1 METLWQDVRY
11 SLRALIK
18 APAFAAVAIISL
30 ALAIGANTAIFSV
43 TKAVLWRELPYSD
56 PARLVAVDRTS
67 PKASDQ
73 ASPWSYPK
81 FQVLRDNNDVFEQV
95 AAYSNQNFP
104 LTDTDN
110 PERLPVEIVSASY
123 FPLLGVEAIHGRVFL
138 PEEDRTPGSHPV
150 ALISYGLW
158 QRRFGGDEAVL
169 GQIISLNKVQLRIV
183 GVLPEG
189 FRGQADAAEVWT
201 PMMMAPAL
209 TFPRRL
215 QAPFAHWH
223 QVIARVKSG
232 VSIEQARAVMEAFG
246 PKIDQAI
253 PARGGPSEPEMIRA
267 VALTEAG
274 VDQGMKRSL
283 VILFVAVGLVLL
295 IACANLA
302 NLLMAKAVARRKE
315 VAIRTALGATSGRL
329 MRQLITEST
338 VLSLIGGAAGL
349 LVALWGIEIL
359 SALKPAIGDR
369 SANFLTPMLDFSP
382 ARIDAGV
389 LAFSLL
395 LSLATG
401 LLFGL
406 APAFRAARIDINEAL
421 KKGSNARA
429 DRTRRLGRLRP
440 GNTLVVA
447 EIALALVLLAGA
459 GLMIKSF
466 YRLQSV
472 DTGFDSDQLL
482 TLQVHLPKYEQAAET
497 AFYEQL
503 IERVSALPGV
513 ESATVASSTPLSN
526 NSSATTIKI
535 KGREANSEEGGA
547 SIGLH
552 SVGPDYFKA
561 LKIPLIAGR
570 TFDGRDREGARLVAI
585 INRAAAAKFFAGE
598 DPVGKQIRL
607 GVGWEE
613 GEHAEVVGVVGDV
626 KYRGVEQ
633 AADPA
638 VYLPFL
644 QPTESS
650 SFLIARTSS
659 DPSALADLVRR
670 EVIALDRNV
679 PIYDVKTMKE
689 RTAAATS
696 RTRFSAMIL
705 GLFAALALLLS
716 ATGIFGVMSY
726 AVSGRTREIG
736 VRMALGAGRKEVL
749 RMVMGD
755 GLAMA
760 IAGIVLG
767 LAGSYGAT
775 RVLQSQLYEVSATD
789 VPVFALGAL
798 LLGAV
803 ALAASYLPARRAARV
818 DPLEALR
825 HE

>member
-11 SLRALIK
+11 SLRGFIK

-43 TKAVLWRELPYSD
+43 TKAVLWRGLPYSD
-56 PARLVAVDRTS
+56 PARIVVVDRTS
-67 PKASDQ
+67 PKTPDQ

-123 FPLLGVEAIHGRVFL
+123 FPLLGIEAIHGRVFL
-138 PEEDRTPGSHPV
+138 PEEDLTPGSHPV

-169 GQIISLNKVQLRIV
+169 GQTVSLNKVQLRIV
-183 GVLPEG
+183 GVMPRG
-189 FRGQADAAEVWT
+189 FKGQADAAEVWT

-223 QVIARVKSG
+223 QVIARVKSE
-232 VSIEQARAVMEAFG
+232 VSIEQARAAMEAFG
-246 PKIDQAI
+246 PKIDQAV

-267 VALTEAG
+267 IALTEAG
-274 VDQGMKRSL
+274 IDRGMKRSL
-283 VILFVAVGLVLL
+283 IILFVAVGIVLL

-302 NLLMAKAVARRKE
+302 NLLMAKSVARRKE

-329 MRQLITEST
+329 MRQLITESM

-369 SANFLTPMLDFSP
+369 SANFVTPMLDFSP

-406 APAFRAARIDINEAL
+406 APAFRAARVDINEAL
-421 KKGSNARA
+421 KKGSDARKIRARA
-429 DRTRRLGRLRP
+429 LRRLRP

-466 YRLQSV
+466 YQLQSV
-472 DTGFDSDQLL
+472 DAGFDPDQLL
-482 TLQVHLPKYEQAAET
+482 TLQVHLPKYEQAAEA

-503 IERVSALPGV
+503 VERVSALPGV

-535 KGREANSEEGGA
+535 KGRETSEEGGA
-547 SIGLH
+547 GVGLH
-552 SVGPDYFKA
+552 SIGPDYFKA

-570 TFDGRDREGARLVAI
+570 TFDGRDREGAPRVAI

-598 DPVGKQIRL
+598 APLGKQIRL
-607 GVGWEE
+607 GVGWKE
-613 GEHAEVVGVVGDV
+613 GEHAEVVGIAGDV

-638 VYLPFL
+638 VYLPYL

-650 SFLIARTSS
+650 SFLIARTTS
-659 DPSALADLVRR
+659 DPSALAGLVRR

-679 PIYDVKTMKE
+679 PIYDVKTMNE

-755 GLAMA
+755 GLAMV
-760 IAGIVLG
+760 IAGIILG

-803 ALAASYLPARRAARV
+803 ALAASYLPARRAAKV
-818 DPLEALR
+818 DPLKALR